1 MNRVIPRGEGIRT
14 LRCTIRT
21 SSLSILEMKSSSCP
35 RSRSVCIISF
45 ITSRTRTESSI
56 WRCWCIILSAFCWN
70 CLGLTSSPP
79 MRRGLSILLEE
90 TSRNLLANNCES
102 MRYLCNVSALLPLL
116 NTSGILDISTS
127 WLSLTMKPF
136 SSNDI
141 SCTMTL
147 SAEAIPANR

>member
-1 MNRVIPRGEGIRT
+1 MNSVIPRGEGIRT
-14 LRCTIRT
+14 LRCTMRT

-56 WRCWCIILSAFCWN
+56 WRCWCISFSALCWN

-79 MRRGLSILLEE
+79 MRRGLSMLLEV

-102 MRYLCNVSALLPLL
+102 MRYLCSVSELLPLL
-116 NTSGILDISTS
+116 NTLGINDISTS
-127 WLSLTMKPF
+127 WLNLAMKPF

-141 SCTMTL
+141 SWTMTL
-147 SAEAIPANR
+147 SAAAIPANK